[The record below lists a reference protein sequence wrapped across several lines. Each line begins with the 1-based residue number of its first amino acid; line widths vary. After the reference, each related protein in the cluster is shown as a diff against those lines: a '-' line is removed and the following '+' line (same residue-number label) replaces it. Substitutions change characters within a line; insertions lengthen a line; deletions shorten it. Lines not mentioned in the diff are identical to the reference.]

1 MLVNPAII
9 VEVAA
14 TAAYF
19 GGCFFV
25 LRYLKRLNR
34 KYGIDVDKN
43 RSSIDKRGPDDYQ

>member
-1 MLVNPAII
+1 MSPII
-9 VEVAA
+9 EMAA

-25 LRYLKRLNR
+25 LRYLKRLNK

-43 RSSIDKRGPDDYQ
+43 RSSSDKRSPDDYQ